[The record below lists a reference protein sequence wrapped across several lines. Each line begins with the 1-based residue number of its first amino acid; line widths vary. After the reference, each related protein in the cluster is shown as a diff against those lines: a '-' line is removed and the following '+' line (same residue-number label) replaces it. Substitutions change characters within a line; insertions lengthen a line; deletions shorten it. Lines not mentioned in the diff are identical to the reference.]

1 LIINHF
7 TWYIY
12 ILLMFT
18 CISCQRSY
26 QRKTYF
32 DRHVIACEF
41 LSKSKREKTIESEE
55 LEDTPSV
62 RELYAIILE
71 LATKCNQL
79 EGKLNAVS
87 KWTNITKQKLNIVN
101 WLNTNHNNDEIE
113 DYATWFGNVKITE
126 THLNHLFETDY
137 VGGIV
142 AALKEYLP
150 IKKQNDNIDTRP
162 LRAFT
167 SKDNV
172 FYLYNK
178 SDKQWKMVDLEC
190 FNKLMYLFDNI
201 FMGEFVKWQNTNKHR
216 ISIEDNF
223 QDIYS
228 RNLKN
233 IMGGKNT
240 REQLYSRIKKEL
252 YLYIRDEPP
261 SILEYEITY

>member
-1 LIINHF
+1 MH
-7 TWYIY
+7 
-12 ILLMFT
+12 T
-18 CISCQRSY
+18 CLFCYRKY
-26 QRKTYF
+26 QRKHYF
-32 DRHVIACEF
+32 DRHVIACEY

-62 RELYAIILE
+62 RELYTIILE
-71 LATKCNQL
+71 LASKCNQL
-79 EGKLNAVS
+79 ESKLNAIL
-87 KWTNITKQKLNIVN
+87 KWTNITKKKINIIS

-113 DYATWFGNVKITE
+113 DYDTWFGNMKITE
-126 THLNHLFETDY
+126 THLNNLFETDY
-137 VGGIV
+137 VGGVV

-150 IKKQNDNIDTRP
+150 SKKNNKDIDTRP

-178 SDKQWKMVDLEC
+178 SDKQWKLVDLEC
-190 FNKLMYLFDNI
+190 FKKLMHLFDKL
-201 FMGEFVKWQNTNKHR
+201 FMSEFIKWQNTNKHR
-216 ISIEDNF
+216 MLTEDKF

>member
-1 LIINHF
+1 
-7 TWYIY
+7 
-12 ILLMFT
+12 MFT
-18 CISCQRSY
+18 CLSCQRSY
-26 QRKTYF
+26 QRKIYF
-32 DRHVIACEF
+32 DRHVIVCEF
-41 LSKSKREKTIESEE
+41 LSKSKRERTLESEE

-62 RELYAIILE
+62 RQLYSIILE
-71 LATKCNQL
+71 LAAKCNQL
-79 EGKLNAVS
+79 ESKLNDVS
-87 KWTNITKQKLNIVN
+87 KWTKITKQKLNIVN
-101 WLNTNHNNDEIE
+101 WLNTNHNNEQIE
-113 DYATWFGNVKITE
+113 DYDVWFRGIEINEK
-126 THLNHLFETDY
+126 HLNHLFETDY
-137 VGGIV
+137 VGGVV

-150 IKKQNDNIDTRP
+150 SKNNSTDIDTRP

-178 SDKQWKMVDLEC
+178 TDKEWKMVDLEC
-190 FNKLMYLFDNI
+190 FNKLMYLFDKL
-201 FMGEFVKWQNTNKHR
+201 FMGGFIKWQNENKGR

-228 RNLKN
+228 QNLKN
-233 IMGGKNT
+233 IMGGKAT